1 MANEKIKTSEL
12 FASVHKAATLSGW
25 LIAEASPGHPRFRSA
40 ELGRRT
46 LEDL

>member
-1 MANEKIKTSEL
+1 MANQRIMTSES
-12 FASVHKAATLSGW
+12 FASVCKHATLSGG